1 MRRDPK
7 QQPDYSFK
15 ILTLGESCVGKTS
28 ILLRYTEN
36 NFIQTH
42 LLTIGIDFKT
52 KYITMNNKKIK
63 LKLWDTAGQEKFR
76 TLTQQYYKNAD
87 GILLIFDIKDRSSFD
102 KIHSWMEQIQYNTP
116 NNQMPI
122 VLVGNKCDCKEK
134 ERTVKPEEMENIA
147 NEYGVCYFET
157 SALTNKNINECFSCL
172 CELIVKK
179 KQITELYPEKKEQF
193 MLEDGM
199 KKNNDTNNKQ
209 NNGNNGKC
217 CK

>member
-1 MRRDPK
+1 MRRVPK
-7 QQPDYSFK
+7 EQPDYSFK

-36 NFIQTH
+36 SFIQTH

-52 KYITMNNKKIK
+52 KYITMNKKKIK

-134 ERTVKPEEMENIA
+134 ERTVKLEEMEKIA
-147 NEYGVCYFET
+147 NEYGVSYFET
-157 SALTNKNINECFSCL
+157 SALTNKNINECFTCL
-172 CELIVKK
+172 CELIVKN

-193 MLEDGM
+193 TLEDGM
-199 KKNNDTNNKQ
+199 KKENDTDNKE
-209 NNGNNGKC
+209 NKGNNGKC

>member
-1 MRRDPK
+1 MSRESK
-7 QQPDYSFK
+7 QVDYSFK

-52 KYITMNNKKIK
+52 KHITMNNKNVK

-87 GILLIFDIKDRSSFD
+87 GILLIYDIKDRSSFE
-102 KIHSWMEQIQYNTP
+102 KIHSWMDQISYNSP
-116 NNQMPI
+116 GDGLPL
-122 VLVGNKCDCKEK
+122 VLIGNKCDCKK
-134 ERTVKPEEMENIA
+134 EERAVKTEELQRVAE
-147 NEYGVCYFET
+147 EYNVKCFET
-157 SALTNKNINECFSCL
+157 SALSNKNIDECFTTL
-172 CELIVKK
+172 CQLIVEKK
-179 KQITELYPEKKEQF
+179 KISALIPNESKNESQFKLDLTSSSEKPEGK
-193 MLEDGM
+193 
-199 KKNNDTNNKQ
+199 
-209 NNGNNGKC
+209 GKC

>member
-1 MRRDPK
+1 MINVIMPIILN
-7 QQPDYSFK
+7 K
-15 ILTLGESCVGKTS
+15 IWNGAIPL
-28 ILLRYTEN
+28 IN
-36 NFIQTH
+36 N
-42 LLTIGIDFKT
+42 
-52 KYITMNNKKIK
+52 
-63 LKLWDTAGQEKFR
+63 
-76 TLTQQYYKNAD
+76 
-87 GILLIFDIKDRSSFD
+87 
-102 KIHSWMEQIQYNTP
+102 NTP

-217 CK
+217 CKWFYLVCINILVFESSIICKLILFKH

>member
-1 MRRDPK
+1 MRSESR
-7 QQPDYSFK
+7 QVDYSFK

-52 KYITMNNKKIK
+52 KYIKMNNKNVK

-87 GILLIFDIKDRSSFD
+87 GILLIFDIKDRNSFE
-102 KIHSWMEQIQYNTP
+102 KIHSWMDQISYNSP
-116 NNQMPI
+116 GDGLPL
-122 VLVGNKCDCKEK
+122 VLVGNKCDCKEE
-134 ERTVKPEEMENIA
+134 ERAVKIDELEKVAEEYN
-147 NEYGVCYFET
+147 VKCFET
-157 SALTNKNINECFSCL
+157 SALSNKNIDECFNTL

-179 KQITELYPEKKEQF
+179 KKLTGLIPNTTADESQF
-193 MLEDGM
+193 KLD
-199 KKNNDTNNKQ
+199 NTNNSIKQ
-209 NNGNNGKC
+209 DSKGKC